1 MIGHGS
7 FGTVHKGM
15 WKGKK
20 VALKKISIPP
30 GVDRAEMVASSREL
44 NALKYAS
51 TIHPIKNYQNMY
63 NKMHM

>member
-1 MIGHGS
+1 MSGRES
-7 FGTVHKGM
+7 FGTVYKGM

-30 GVDRAEMVASSREL
+30 GVDRAEMVASSCEL

-51 TIHPIKNYQNMY
+51 TIHHIKNCQNTY